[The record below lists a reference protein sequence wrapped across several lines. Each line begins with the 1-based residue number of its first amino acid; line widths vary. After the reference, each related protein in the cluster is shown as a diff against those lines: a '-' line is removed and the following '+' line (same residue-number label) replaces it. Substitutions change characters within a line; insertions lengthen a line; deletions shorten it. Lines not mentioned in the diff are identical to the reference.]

1 MADLGDRA
9 VVQEDFD
16 DIETDF
22 DARIFQ
28 EAEVIE
34 CALREE
40 ATLAGIDA
48 RRRTQ
53 PVFAGARFDF
63 DEDEAI
69 SVAKDEINF
78 AAG

>member
-9 VVQEDFD
+9 VVQEDFN

-22 DARIFQ
+22 DAGIF
-28 EAEVIE
+28 EESEVIE

-48 RRRTQ
+48 RRRTK
-53 PVFAGARFDF
+53 PVFAGACFDF
-63 DEDEAI
+63 DKDEAI
-69 SVAKDEINF
+69 LVAKD
-78 AAG
+78 